1 MTDAPPPGLFLSRVM
16 HARLKPVRRRFTY
29 RVFSLFLDIDD
40 VQSSARSCAL
50 LSHNR
55 FNVLSFRDD
64 DHGYRDGRPLRG
76 FVEDTLQRAGIAAKP
91 DAIRLLCF
99 PRLWGLV
106 FNPLSVFYCYT
117 AGRLSAVIYEV
128 NNTFG
133 DTHAYVAE
141 VAATG
146 TVARHEAAKTLY
158 VSPLIGMQGHYDFAL
173 RDPRDRLSLG
183 IKLHDADGLLLTA
196 TQSGERRPLT
206 TREAFKAVLRHPLMT
221 LKILGA
227 IHVEALG
234 TWLRGARYVP
244 RPLAPEVPVS
254 RAREA
259 SDPVSGAYIL
269 RKLPEAFPLAAE

>member
-1 MTDAPPPGLFLSRVM
+1 MTAAPPPGLFLSRVM
-16 HARLKPVRRRFTY
+16 HARLRPVRRRFTY
-29 RVFSLFLDIDD
+29 RVFSLFLDIDE
-40 VQSSARSCAL
+40 VQTSAKACAL

-55 FNVLSFRDD
+55 FNVLTFRDA
-64 DHGYRDGRPLRG
+64 DHGYRDGAPLRG
-76 FVEDTLQRAGIAAKP
+76 FVEDTLHRAGIAAKP

-141 VAATG
+141 ITATG
-146 TVARHEAAKTLY
+146 PVSRHQAAKTLY
-158 VSPLIGMQGHYDFAL
+158 VSPLIGMQGRYDFAL
-173 RDPRDRLSLG
+173 RDPRNALSLG

-196 TQSGERRPLT
+196 AQAGERRPLT
-206 TREAFKAVLRHPLMT
+206 TGEAFKAVLRHPLMT

-227 IHVEALG
+227 IHFEALG
-234 TWLRGARYVP
+234 VWLRGARYVP

-254 RAREA
+254 RAHEA
-259 SDPVSGAYIL
+259 SNPAPGAYIHHEP
-269 RKLPEAFPLAAE
+269 PETLPLAAE